1 MCLLDREKYRQVKN
15 IKKNQYKKVFPVC
28 VQLGWD
34 PVAVKTAPHNL
45 YEGLLTSE

>member
-1 MCLLDREKYRQVKN
+1 MCLLDRAKYRQVKN

-34 PVAVKTAPHNL
+34 PVAVKTVTPHNL
-45 YEGLLTSE
+45 